1 MCTISS
7 TARAINR
14 CTVIRRRAAIK
25 RSAFIENTF
34 LQSTL
39 LHCTFTRSTLIKT
52 LLVFTSS
59 TLLLACSPSENDLTE
74 ADTTEGKAQ
83 AAHTTWETPE
93 KSSVENTK
101 ITVDSTIKHAVKSQS
116 AVVMDPNWVV
126 PSEDQYIYVKTQTPI
141 AELQAY
147 AKEAALK
154 RSELRLAKD
163 EPAARKQYLEALTHL
178 ENKDYAEAEAL
189 LVALSEQGYADVQMD
204 LKTFYNPTDS
214 DKPEAYQ
221 SAEKTY
227 YWLKQALAQGFAD
240 AQYTYALWHYSDQ
253 YSVERDWGKYVDWLI
268 IASEQGHADAQREL
282 GFAYASGRGVE
293 LNLIESYKWHE
304 LAIRRFNPPPKDKA
318 KNTIAVRINL
328 ARSLQSK
335 LISRQGMTPEQ
346 VATAKRL
353 VDEWEASHPYAYQSI
368 NDIEHII
375 YRRP

>member
-1 MCTISS
+1 M
-7 TARAINR
+7 
-14 CTVIRRRAAIK
+14 
-25 RSAFIENTF
+25 
-34 LQSTL
+34 
-39 LHCTFTRSTLIKT
+39 
-52 LLVFTSS
+52 
-59 TLLLACSPSENDLTE
+59 LLLLSSALFVACSASDDDSE
-74 ADTTEGKAQ
+74 A
-83 AAHTTWETPE
+83 
-93 KSSVENTK
+93 SSVPK
-101 ITVDSTIKHAVKSQS
+101 L
-116 AVVMDPNWVV
+116 P
-126 PSEDQYIYVKTQTPI
+126 PPYYYVKTQTPI

-147 AKEAALK
+147 AKEMALK

-163 EPAARKQYLEALTHL
+163 EPAARKQYLEALAHL
-178 ENKDYAEAEAL
+178 DNKDYAEAEAL
-189 LVALSEQGYADVQMD
+189 LVVLSEQGYVDVQQD
-204 LKTFYNPTDS
+204 LSSFYTPPHS
-214 DKPEAYQ
+214 EKPKAYQ
-221 SAEKTY
+221 NAEKAH
-227 YWLKQALAQGFAD
+227 YWLKQALAQGFVD
-240 AQYTYALWHYSDQ
+240 AQYIYALWHYSDQ
-253 YSVERDWGKYVDWLI
+253 YPVERDWGKYVDWLI
-268 IASEQGHADAQREL
+268 IASEQGNADAQREL